1 MWIFSAPA
9 PIEHFTPLRSLAW
22 QAVAPS
28 SAPRNQL
35 NDIVIDPVSDG
46 GFAFPE
52 KPLQKLAGHAHPGVY
67 PRKGT
72 TDFLPHGPTR
82 LAHGSSDAVWM
93 CG

>member
-1 MWIFSAPA
+1 MWIFRLPPQSNK
-9 PIEHFTPLRSLAW
+9 FTPLRRLAW

-28 SAPRNQL
+28 SAPRNRLDDTCGDQ
-35 NDIVIDPVSDG
+35 VSDG

-52 KPLQKLAGHAHPGVY
+52 KPLQKLAGHTLLGVN

-72 TDFLPHGPTR
+72 TDFLPHSLTW
-82 LAHGSSDAVWM
+82 LAHGSSVVRK

>member
-1 MWIFSAPA
+1 MWIFRLPPQSNK
-9 PIEHFTPLRSLAW
+9 FTPLRSLAW

-28 SAPRNQL
+28 SAPRNRL
-35 NDIVIDPVSDG
+35 NDVKIDQVSDR

-52 KPLQKLAGHAHPGVY
+52 KPLQKLAGHALLGVY

-72 TDFLPHGPTR
+72 TDFLPHGLTR
-82 LAHGSSDAVWM
+82 FAHGSSVVRK